1 MKLLTVFSSMFLILT
16 VFLNVG
22 CDSVA
27 FVADPVDT
35 FNSPGYLPARVRI
48 CPLTEYNLFPN
59 SDRFPRI
66 RIFLNLYDAFGSQIK
81 SPGVFRFELY
91 EYVHRSA
98 DPKGKRITIWPD
110 IDLKDLDK
118 NNEYWRDFLRAYEF
132 NLDFDPQ
139 APAQSYVLQ
148 VTCFCPNGRRLLAEY
163 TLKPAN

>member
-1 MKLLTVFSSMFLILT
+1 MLLILT

-22 CDSVA
+22 CDSTA
-27 FVADPVDT
+27 FTTGSVDPS
-35 FNSPGYLPARVRI
+35 NSPGYLPARVRI

-66 RIFLNLYDAFGSQIK
+66 RIFLSIYDAFGSQIK

-110 IDLKDLDK
+110 VDLRDPGK
-118 NNEYWRDFLRAYEF
+118 NNEYWRDFLRAYEY
-132 NLDFDPQ
+132 NLDFDPKT
-139 APAQSYVLQ
+139 PAQSYVLQ
-148 VTCFCPNGRRLLAEY
+148 ATCFCPNGKRLSAEY
-163 TLKPAN
+163 TIRPAD